1 MNLYKALDKSLLVIK
16 NQKGLENTITSKSI
30 KQVSLQISDLAEI
43 WTWQK
48 TDNG

>member
-1 MNLYKALDKSLLVIK
+1 MNLFRALDKSLLLILG
-16 NQKGLENTITSKSI
+16 QKGLENTITSKS
-30 KQVSLQISDLAEI
+30 KQQVTLQISDLAEI

>member
-1 MNLYKALDKSLLVIK
+1 MNLYKTLDKSILPILG
-16 NQKGLENTITSKSI
+16 QKGLENTIISKS
-30 KQVSLQISDLAEI
+30 KQQVTLQISDLAEI